1 MKHIKQLLSKA
12 FILVLTVLIQIT
24 ALIIMLLEFRNYLI
38 LFYTVCYLISIVSV
52 LWIVNNRMNPGFK
65 IAWLIIIFTF
75 PFFGIIV
82 YLLYGGKKSGR
93 RMHEK
98 LDNAYSKMQLKSLER
113 QEEVLLKLKE
123 ESPYAYLQANY
134 IKQKSLCPLY
144 DNSSCSYY
152 SPGEAV
158 YPVILEELQ
167 KAERYIF
174 LEFFIIEKGVFWD
187 SVLEILVEK
196 ARCGVDVR
204 LIYDDLGSVF
214 TLPRHFDKRMN
225 ALGIKCQVF
234 NPFIPIVSASINN
247 RDHRKILLID
257 GKTVFTGGINLA
269 DEYINRKKKFGY
281 WKDSVVLLKGQA
293 VWSFVVMFLSTW
305 NYLSHSKEDVSLFQ
319 TEAPV
324 IPKHDETGYLQ
335 PYADTPLDQEC
346 VGETVYINLIN
357 KATKYLYIMTPY
369 LIIDNEILTALCNA
383 AKSGVDVRL
392 ITPHIPGKKLVHMMT
407 RSFYPI
413 LLECGI
419 RIYEYTPGFIHS
431 KAFAADD
438 CYGIVGTVN
447 LDYRSLYLHF
457 ECGVWMYRKDAVLD
471 IKKDFLDTMAVSE
484 EILLQNCG
492 SRHWYIRLL
501 SSVMR
506 IFAPLF

>member
-1 MKHIKQLLSKA
+1 MKRIKQFLSKA
-12 FILVLTVLIQIT
+12 FILVISVLVQIT
-24 ALIIMLLEFRNYLI
+24 ALVVMLLEFKNYLI
-38 LFYTVCYLISIVSV
+38 MFYAVCYLISILSV

-75 PFFGIIV
+75 PFFGIMI

-98 LDNAYSKMQLKSLER
+98 LDSIYSEMQQHFPDHREDNIQR
-113 QEEVLLKLKE
+113 LKE
-123 ESPYAYLQANY
+123 ENPYAYLQANY

-144 DNSSCSYY
+144 DNSSCHYY

-158 YPVILEELQ
+158 YPVILEELK
-167 KAERYIF
+167 KAEEYIF
-174 LEFFIIEKGVFWD
+174 LEFFIIEKGVFWN
-187 SVLEILVEK
+187 SVLDILVDK
-196 ARCGVDVR
+196 VKHGVDVR
-204 LIYDDLGSVF
+204 LIYDDMGSVF
-214 TLPRHFDKRMN
+214 TVPRHFDQQLN
-225 ALGIKCQVF
+225 SLGIKCRVF
-234 NPFIPIVSASINN
+234 NPFVPFFSASINN

-269 DEYINRKKKFGY
+269 DEYINERVKFGY
-281 WKDSVVLLKGQA
+281 WKDSVLMVKGEA
-293 VWSFVVMFLSTW
+293 VWSFIVMFLSTW
-305 NYLSHSKEDVSLFQ
+305 NYLSHCKEDASVFLRELPAS
-319 TEAPV
+319 TV
-324 IPKHDETGYLQ
+324 MDGSGYVQ
-335 PYADTPLDQEC
+335 PYADTPLDYEG
-346 VGETVYINLIN
+346 VSETVYINLIN
-357 KATKYLYIMTPY
+357 KATRYLYIMTPY
-369 LIIDNEILTALCNA
+369 LIIDNEMLTALCNA

-392 ITPHIPGKKLVHMMT
+392 ITPHIPDKRLVHMMT
-407 RSFYPI
+407 RSFYPL

-419 RIYEYTPGFIHS
+419 RIYEFTPGFIHS
-431 KAFAADD
+431 KAFVADD

-471 IKKDFLDTMAVSE
+471 IKKDFLKTLE
-484 EILLQNCG
+484 ECQEITLAAAR
-492 SRHWYIRLL
+492 SRHWYIRLA